1 MLCKHEVVGSIPS
14 GSTRW
19 MIIVISARAS
29 LLPFGR
35 RRWFFV
41 RNLYSPACA
50 QRGLACF
57 LTS

>member
-1 MLCKHEVVGSIPS
+1 
-14 GSTRW
+14 

-50 QRGLACF
+50 QRGLAGF